1 MEYDLI
7 LNVESCHI
15 QLPWLLY
22 YSHYPSIIASL
33 FFGFFV
39 FFKSGRSLLGK
50 ILLSMSIA
58 YSLWAICSLIV
69 WITVDSRIYSFFWSF
84 FEMLS
89 IIFYFLVLYFGYV
102 FIEEKDV
109 SFKVKLLFLILF
121 FPVAIISSTKYYLTG
136 FDATTCDAIMNDNF
150 LYYIYF
156 LKSLTFVGV
165 LLLLL
170 SKYVKY
176 RKDEIKKTKIIIV
189 GIGLIFLLLS
199 FLSTQ
204 YFGDFVS
211 ADLYKIEFYGLFA
224 VDVFIGFLA
233 YLIVRYKAFNIKLL
247 GTQALVVLLI
257 FLIGALLFYVQETGG
272 KILIVINLLLAL
284 FFGWLLVKSVKQ
296 EVKQREALEIA
307 NKEITERK
315 EELQKMA
322 DSLAITNEKLKVA
335 NEKLKQLD
343 RAKTD
348 FINFASH
355 QLRTP
360 ITSIKGFSSLL
371 TEGSYGELAP
381 QQKEAVKKIEIV
393 TGRMAS
399 LVEDF
404 LSASRIDSGTMQYEF
419 EKCKIE
425 DICQEVATTLFPKA
439 NSNKLYLKYEKPIA
453 AMPELLIDGS
463 KTRETISNLVDNAI
477 KYTKEGG
484 VTMSLE
490 LAENQQLKTNDKRVV
505 RVIVSDTGIGIPK
518 EELAHLFAKFS
529 RGLDIKRL
537 TATGTG
543 LGLFV
548 GKSMIEKQGGKVWAE
563 SDGEGR
569 GSRFIVELPVA
580 QSKGILDQ
588 IQIKK

>member
-1 MEYDLI
+1 M
-7 LNVESCHI
+7 
-15 QLPWLLY
+15 
-22 YSHYPSIIASL
+22 
-33 FFGFFV
+33 
-39 FFKSGRSLLGK
+39 
-50 ILLSMSIA
+50 
-58 YSLWAICSLIV
+58 
-69 WITVDSRIYSFFWSF
+69 
-84 FEMLS
+84 
-89 IIFYFLVLYFGYV
+89 
-102 FIEEKDV
+102 
-109 SFKVKLLFLILF
+109 
-121 FPVAIISSTKYYLTG
+121 
-136 FDATTCDAIMNDNF
+136 
-150 LYYIYF
+150 
-156 LKSLTFVGV
+156 
-165 LLLLL
+165 
-170 SKYVKY
+170 
-176 RKDEIKKTKIIIV
+176 
-189 GIGLIFLLLS
+189 
-199 FLSTQ
+199 
-204 YFGDFVS
+204 
-211 ADLYKIEFYGLFA
+211 
-224 VDVFIGFLA
+224 
-233 YLIVRYKAFNIKLL
+233 
-247 GTQALVVLLI
+247 
-257 FLIGALLFYVQETGG
+257 
-272 KILIVINLLLAL
+272 
-284 FFGWLLVKSVKQ
+284 LVKSVKK
-296 EVKQREALEIA
+296 EVQQREALEIA
-307 NKEITERK
+307 NREIKKKSDQLE
-315 EELQKMA
+315 
-322 DSLAITNEKLKVA
+322 VA

-381 QQKEAVKKIEIV
+381 EQKEAVKKIEIV

-404 LSASRIDSGTMQYEF
+404 LSASRIDSGTMKYEF

-484 VTMSLE
+484 VTISLE

-505 RVIVSDTGIGIPK
+505 RIIVSDTGIGIPK
-518 EELAHLFAKFS
+518 DELAHLFAKFS

-563 SDGEGR
+563 SEGEGK
-569 GSRFIVELPVA
+569 GSRFIVELPVELA
-580 QSKGILDQ
+580 KKSREILGVGE
-588 IQIKK
+588 KV

>member
-1 MEYDLI
+1 MFCTDIPSPILLI
-7 LNVESCHI
+7 FSSATPSI
-15 QLPWLLY
+15 LY
-22 YSHYPSIIASL
+22 YSHIPAIIIPL
-33 FFGFFV
+33 LFGFFV
-39 FFKSGRSLLGK
+39 YFKNRNLLASK
-50 ILLSMSIA
+50 ILLTLSIVFSA
-58 YSLWAICSLIV
+58 WSFVDLILWTNTNSQLIM
-69 WITVDSRIYSFFWSF
+69 FFWSF
-84 FEMLS
+84 INLLEIFVS
-89 IIFYFLVLYFGYV
+89 ILTLYFIYV
-102 FIEEKDV
+102 FLEKKDV
-109 SFKVKLLFLILF
+109 SFVFK
-121 FPVAIISSTKYYLTG
+121 II
-136 FDATTCDAIMNDNF
+136 
-150 LYYIYF
+150 
-156 LKSLTFVGV
+156 VG
-165 LLLLL
+165 LLLLPFLMLLYSKLNLPSFDLINCEPNQGPLIYYFRFLEGVFSVWIISYLAYKLKKEKSENRSSIFYL
-170 SKYVKY
+170 SLGTVFFNVLISWVNIYGTITGKW
-176 RKDEIKKTKIIIV
+176 EITQYSFFAMPIF
-189 GIGLIFLLLS
+189 IGLM
-199 FLSTQ
+199 
-204 YFGDFVS
+204 
-211 ADLYKIEFYGLFA
+211 
-224 VDVFIGFLA
+224 A
-233 YLIVRYKAFNIKLL
+233 YLIVRFKAFDIKLI
-247 GTQALVVLLI
+247 GAQALVVALIVLIGSLLFVGDINTARVIASITLALVGAIGI
-257 FLIGALLFYVQETGG
+257 FLIR
-272 KILIVINLLLAL
+272 
-284 FFGWLLVKSVKQ
+284 SVKK
-296 EVKQREALEIA
+296 EVQQREALEIA
-307 NKEITERK
+307 NKEIK
-315 EELQKMA
+315 KKSDELG
-322 DSLAITNEKLKVA
+322 VA

-381 QQKEAVKKIEIV
+381 EQKEAVKKIEIV

-404 LSASRIDSGTMQYEF
+404 LSASRIDSGTMKYEF

-505 RVIVSDTGIGIPK
+505 RIIVSDTGIGIPK

-563 SDGEGR
+563 SEGEGK
-569 GSRFIVELPVA
+569 GSRFIVELPVQ
-580 QSKGILDQ
+580 QSKEILAQ
-588 IQIKK
+588 

>member
-1 MEYDLI
+1 MLDI
-7 LNVESCHI
+7 CNVDFSQALNLYIHI
-15 QLPWLLY
+15 PT
-22 YSHYPSIIASL
+22 II
-33 FFGFFV
+33 
-39 FFKSGRSLLGK
+39 
-50 ILLSMSIA
+50 
-58 YSLWAICSLIV
+58 
-69 WITVDSRIYSFFWSF
+69 
-84 FEMLS
+84 
-89 IIFYFLVLYFGYV
+89 
-102 FIEEKDV
+102 
-109 SFKVKLLFLILF
+109 
-121 FPVAIISSTKYYLTG
+121 
-136 FDATTCDAIMNDNF
+136 
-150 LYYIYF
+150 
-156 LKSLTFVGV
+156 V
-165 LLLLL
+165 LLLL
-170 SKYVKY
+170 
-176 RKDEIKKTKIIIV
+176 
-189 GIGLIFLLLS
+189 GLFIFLADSKNTVNRNLS
-199 FLSTQ
+199 FLILVLIFWVLNDFLQWMTFDESSILLFSRLSILGSLSVLILL
-204 YFGDFVS
+204 YFAYAFSGKELSARKKIYLFLPFLPVILFIFSNYNTSLVS
-211 ADLYKIEFYGLFA
+211 GGNCDVSSGLLYIYLILIFILYVGWSVKILFDYYGENKQDKKIKNQVKIIA
-224 VDVFIGFLA
+224 IGFASTIIWIITILG
-233 YLIVRYKAFNIKLL
+233 LINFSFFIKYTGGDNVSLFISVSMLFIVTFTVYAIAKYQLLNIKIILTQIMVIGLL
-247 GTQALVVLLI
+247 V
-257 FLIGALLFYVQETGG
+257 LIGSQF
-272 KILIVINLLLAL
+272 
-284 FFGWLLVKSVKQ
+284 LLVQNKIGIILTGITFVLSLGFGYMLVRSVKK
-296 EVKQREALEIA
+296 EVEQREALEIA
-307 NKEITERK
+307 NKEIKKKSDQLE
-315 EELQKMA
+315 A
-322 DSLAITNEKLKVA
+322 A

-381 QQKEAVKKIEIV
+381 AQKEAVKKIEIV

-404 LSASRIDSGTMQYEF
+404 LSASRIDSGTMKYEF

-505 RVIVSDTGIGIPK
+505 RIIVSDTGIGIPK
-518 EELAHLFAKFS
+518 DELAHLFAKFS

-537 TATGTG
+537 TASGTG

-563 SDGEGR
+563 SEGEGK
-569 GSRFIVELPVA
+569 GSRFIVELPVQ
-580 QSKGILDQ
+580 QSKEILGIGG
-588 IQIKK
+588 KV